1 MAKSSSSHR
10 WVREH
15 ETDPYV
21 KLAKRSGFRSRSAFK
36 LMEINTRD
44 GLLRQGMKVI
54 DLGAAPGGWSQVAA
68 EAVVPMGQVIA
79 VDLLPMD
86 PIPGVTVVGG
96 DFSAAHT
103 VQRLMD
109 LLGNSKVDLILSDLA
124 PNLSGI
130 RSIDQPRIMALGDA
144 VYRFAEQALKHG
156 GDLLIK
162 LFHGDGFEAFIQCMD
177 KSFKS
182 LYVRK
187 PEASRNRS
195 NEVYLVGRSYRR

>member
-1 MAKSSSSHR
+1 MAKSSNSLR
-10 WVREH
+10 WLREH

-36 LMEINTRD
+36 LLEINTRD
-44 GLLRQGMKVI
+44 RLLRKGIKVI

-68 EAVVPMGQVIA
+68 EAVTPRGQVIA

-86 PIPGVTVVGG
+86 PIPGVTVVEG
-96 DFSAAHT
+96 DCSAAHT
-103 VQRLMD
+103 VQRVMEII
-109 LLGNSKVDLILSDLA
+109 GCSKVDLILSDLA

-130 RSIDQPRIMALGDA
+130 RSIDQPRIMALGDE
-144 VYRFAEQALKHG
+144 VYRLAEQALKHG

-162 LFHGDGFEAFIQCMD
+162 LFDGDGFEAFNQRIG
-177 KSFKS
+177 KSFRN

-187 PEASRNRS
+187 PGASRDRS
-195 NEVYLVGRSYRR
+195 NEVYLVGRSFRR

>member
-10 WVREH
+10 WLREH

-36 LMEINTRD
+36 LLEINTRD
-44 GLLRQGMKVI
+44 RLLRKGIKVI

-68 EAVVPMGQVIA
+68 EAVTPRGQVVA

-86 PIPGVTVVGG
+86 AIPGVTVVEG

-103 VQRLMD
+103 VQRVMEII
-109 LLGNSKVDLILSDLA
+109 GFSKVDLILSDLT

-130 RSIDQPRIMALGDA
+130 RSIDQPRIMALGDG
-144 VYRFAEQALKHG
+144 VYCFAEQVLNHG

-162 LFHGDGFEAFIQCMD
+162 LFYGDGFEAFIQCMG

-182 LYVRK
+182 LNVRK
-187 PEASRNRS
+187 PGASRDRS
-195 NEVYLVGRSYRR
+195 NEVYLVGRSFRH